1 MSKIIGIDLG
11 TTFSAVAHINDN
23 GVPELIP
30 NEDGERLTPSV
41 ILYDD
46 GEFDVGMDAKRSAVA
61 FPEDIVEFVKLEMGK
76 PMTEYSRE
84 FGRKQYAPE
93 DLSAEIL
100 KTLKGDAEKAL
111 GGEITDAVITVPA
124 YFNDPQRKAT
134 IRAGEIAG
142 LNVRRIINEPT
153 AAALSY
159 GTHLS
164 GSQSTILVFDLGGG
178 TFDVT
183 IMEVKGEEMNV
194 LATGGDHRLGGKDWD
209 EKIISHVAEHFE
221 MEHGANPTTDPSAS
235 CDLRQRAVD
244 AKIELSARSET
255 SLNINYAGKAL
266 RFQLTRE
273 EFESMT
279 TDLVERC
286 RSLVDVVLYE
296 KGLTTD
302 QIDTVLLVG
311 GSTRMPM
318 IKDMIEEHF
327 GKPPQVSGSPDE
339 TVALGAALMGE
350 LIEPMRGLPGRT
362 RSRTVGIQ
370 RFNDIC
376 SYNLGM
382 VVLSESGELQNSTV
396 IPKNTKLPCDVSK
409 DDYKTTSANQEEFD
423 VIVLQGPEDLSPREC
438 KVREVHVVSGIPK
451 YPAGAPLK
459 VTFRYN
465 LNGEIEI
472 AAEDVRSKKVLSVD
486 DKTGKIDIDWDALV
500 APEPVS
506 MPMDIALVIDCS
518 ISMSGG
524 ELDDAKVAASQFLDD
539 IDPSSRVGLVSFGG
553 ENVVDVEME
562 LTQDFDQLRLA
573 IDELETSGTT
583 PMAKAIAL
591 TKEELLI
598 DSENDNVLILLTD
611 GYPDDEDDT
620 RAQAKLAKAE
630 EIRIIAIG
638 VGDGVDS
645 DYLEEIAS
653 TPEDYHFVEESVE
666 LESTFT
672 TIASRLVTESSGRTT
687 GITKH

>member
-1 MSKIIGIDLG
+1 MTKIVGIDLG
-11 TTFSAVAHINDN
+11 TTFSAIAHINEN

-30 NEDGERLTPSV
+30 NKGGERLTPSV
-41 ILYDD
+41 ILYEN
-46 GEFDVGMDAKRSAVA
+46 GEFDVGEDAKRAA
-61 FPEDIVEFVKLEMGK
+61 IAYPEDIVEFIKLEMGK
-76 PMTEYSRE
+76 SITDCSRE

-111 GGEITDAVITVPA
+111 GEQITDAVITVPA

-164 GSQSTILVFDLGGG
+164 DSQSMILVFDLGGG

-194 LATGGDHRLGGKDWD
+194 LGTGGDHRLGGKDWD
-209 EKIISHVAEHFE
+209 EKIINHVAEHFE
-221 MEHGANPTTDPSAS
+221 MEHGENPLTDPSVS
-235 CDLRQRAVD
+235 RDIRERAVD
-244 AKIELSARSET
+244 AKIALSARSST
-255 SLNINYAGKAL
+255 TLNINYAGKPL
-266 RFQLTRE
+266 RFQLTRQD
-273 EFESMT
+273 FEAMT

-296 KGLTTD
+296 KQMTTD

-318 IKDMIEEHF
+318 IKNMIEEHF

-350 LIEPMRGLPGRT
+350 LIEPSQVRAK
-362 RSRTVGIQ
+362 TVGIK
-370 RFNDIC
+370 RLIDVC
-376 SYNLGM
+376 SYSLGM
-382 VVLSESGELQNSTV
+382 AVLSESGELRNSTI
-396 IPKNTKLPCDVSK
+396 IPKNTSIPCDVSK
-409 DDYKTTSANQEEFD
+409 DNYRTAPNQTEFD
-423 VIVLQGPEDLSPREC
+423 VIVLQGSEEFSPREC
-438 KVREVHVVSGIPK
+438 EVREAHEVSGIPK
-451 YPAGAPLK
+451 YPKETQIK
-459 VTFRYN
+459 VTFKYN
-465 LNGEIEI
+465 VNGTIDVE
-472 AAEDVRSKKVLSVD
+472 AEDVQSKKILSTQE
-486 DKTGKIDIDWDALV
+486 KEGDIDWDALV
-500 APEPVS
+500 APDPVS

-518 ISMSGG
+518 SSMSDD
-524 ELDDAKVAASQFLDD
+524 ELKDAKEAAYRFLDN
-539 IDPSSRVGLVSFGG
+539 IDPSSHVGLVSFGIDT
-553 ENVVDVEME
+553 EIEMD
-562 LTQDFDQLRLA
+562 LTQDFDELQKA
-573 IDELETSGTT
+573 IANLTSGGTT
-583 PMAKAIAL
+583 PMDKAIAL
-591 TKEELLI
+591 TKDELLI
-598 DSENDNVLILLTD
+598 HSEKVNVLILLTD
-611 GYPDDEDDT
+611 GYPDDGDT
-620 RAQAKLAKAE
+620 TREEAKLAKNKD
-630 EIRIIAIG
+630 IRIIAIG

-653 TPEDYHFVEESVE
+653 TPDDYHFVEESVQ

-672 TIASRLVTESSGRTT
+672 TIASRLVTEYTGRTT
-687 GITKH
+687 GIIRR

>member
-30 NEDGERLTPSV
+30 NKDGDRLTPSV

-46 GEFDVGMDAKRSAVA
+46 GEFNVGMDAKRSAVA
-61 FPEDIVEFVKLEMGK
+61 FPEDIVAFIKLEMGK
-76 PMTEYSRE
+76 SITEFSRE
-84 FGRKQYAPE
+84 FGGKEYSPE

-100 KTLKGDAEKAL
+100 KTLKDDAENAL

-164 GSQSTILVFDLGGG
+164 GSQSRILVFDLGGG

-209 EKIISHVAEHFE
+209 EKIINHVAEHFE
-221 MEHGANPTTDPSAS
+221 MEHGENPTTDPSAS

-244 AKIELSARSET
+244 AKIALSALSST
-255 SLNINYAGKAL
+255 TLNINYAGRAL

-273 EFESMT
+273 EFEAMT

-286 RSLVDVVLYE
+286 RSLVDVVLHE
-296 KGLTTD
+296 KKMTTA

-350 LIEPMRGLPGRT
+350 LIEPEPRRFLPGQVRD
-362 RSRTVGIQ
+362 RTVGIQ
-370 RFNDIC
+370 RFSDVC
-376 SYNLGM
+376 SHSLGM
-382 VVLSESGELQNSTV
+382 AVLSESGELRNSTI
-396 IPKNTKLPCDVSK
+396 IPKNTNIPCDVSK
-409 DDYKTTSANQEEFD
+409 DDYKTTVPNQKEFD
-423 VIVLQGPEDLSPREC
+423 VIVLQGPEDFSPREC
-438 KVREVHVVSGIPK
+438 EVRDAYEVSGIPE
-451 YPAGAPLK
+451 YPAGAPIK
-459 VTFRYN
+459 VTFKYN
-465 LNGEIEI
+465 VDGTIEV
-472 AAEDVRSKKVLSVD
+472 AAEDVHSKKVLSVEL
-486 DKTGKIDIDWDALV
+486 KAGDIDWDALV

-506 MPMDIALVIDCS
+506 IPMDIALVIDCS
-518 ISMSGG
+518 GSMKRGRK
-524 ELDDAKVAASQFLDD
+524 LHNAKKAAIRFLDD
-539 IDPSSRVGLVSFGG
+539 IDPSFRVGLVSFQ
-553 ENVVDVEME
+553 NRATVEMTLTEDFRE
-562 LTQDFDQLRLA
+562 LSRKINALNA
-573 IDELETSGTT
+573 GGGNNDEE
-583 PMAKAIAL
+583 AIAFAQDRVL
-591 TKEELLI
+591 ADSQNIKVLVLLA
-598 DSENDNVLILLTD
+598 D
-611 GYPDDEDDT
+611 GRPAYRDAMLREAA
-620 RAQAKLAKAE
+620 RAKRQD
-630 EIRIIAIG
+630 IQMITIG
-638 VGDGVDS
+638 VGNDVDS
-645 DYLEEIAS
+645 DLLKQVAS
-653 TPEDYHFVEESVE
+653 TPENYYFVEESVQ

>member
-30 NEDGERLTPSV
+30 NKDGDRLTPSV

-46 GEFDVGMDAKRSAVA
+46 GEFNVGMDAKRSAVA
-61 FPEDIVEFVKLEMGK
+61 FPEDIVAFIKLEMGK
-76 PMTEYSRE
+76 SITEFSRE
-84 FGRKQYAPE
+84 FGGKEYSPE

-100 KTLKGDAEKAL
+100 KTLKDDAENAL

-124 YFNDPQRKAT
+124 YFNDPQRKTT

-164 GSQSTILVFDLGGG
+164 GSQSRILVFDLGGG

-194 LATGGDHRLGGKDWD
+194 LVTGGDHRLGGKDWD
-209 EKIISHVAEHFE
+209 EKIINHVAEHFE

-244 AKIELSARSET
+244 AKIALSALSST
-255 SLNINYAGKAL
+255 TLNINYAGRAL

-273 EFESMT
+273 EFEAMT

-286 RSLVDVVLYE
+286 RSLVDVVLHE
-296 KGLTTD
+296 KKMTTA

-350 LIEPMRGLPGRT
+350 LIEPEPRRFLPGQVRD
-362 RSRTVGIQ
+362 RTVGIQ
-370 RFNDIC
+370 RFSDVC
-376 SYNLGM
+376 SHSLGM
-382 VVLSESGELQNSTV
+382 AVLSESGELRNSTI
-396 IPKNTKLPCDVSK
+396 IPKNTNIPCDVSK
-409 DDYKTTSANQEEFD
+409 DDYKTTVPNQKEFD
-423 VIVLQGPEDLSPREC
+423 VIVLQGPEDFSPREC
-438 KVREVHVVSGIPK
+438 EVRDAYEVSGIPE
-451 YPAGAPLK
+451 YPAGAPIK
-459 VTFRYN
+459 VTFKYN
-465 LNGEIEI
+465 VDGTIEV
-472 AAEDVRSKKVLSVD
+472 AAEDVHSKKVLSVEL
-486 DKTGKIDIDWDALV
+486 KAGDIDWDALV

-506 MPMDIALVIDCS
+506 IPMDIALVIDCS
-518 ISMSGG
+518 GSMNRGRK
-524 ELDDAKVAASQFLDD
+524 LHNAKKAAIRFLDD
-539 IDPSSRVGLVSFGG
+539 IDPSFRVGLVSFQ
-553 ENVVDVEME
+553 NRATVEMTLTEDFRE
-562 LTQDFDQLRLA
+562 LSRKINALNA
-573 IDELETSGTT
+573 GGGNNDEE
-583 PMAKAIAL
+583 AIAFAQDRVL
-591 TKEELLI
+591 ADSQNIKVLVLLA
-598 DSENDNVLILLTD
+598 D
-611 GYPDDEDDT
+611 GRPAYRDAMLREAA
-620 RAQAKLAKAE
+620 RAKRQD
-630 EIRIIAIG
+630 IQMITIG
-638 VGDGVDS
+638 VGNDVDS
-645 DYLEEIAS
+645 DLLKQVAS
-653 TPEDYHFVEESVE
+653 TPENYYFVEESVQ

>member
-30 NEDGERLTPSV
+30 NKDGDRLTPSV

-46 GEFDVGMDAKRSAVA
+46 GEFNVGMDAKRSAVA
-61 FPEDIVEFVKLEMGK
+61 FPEDIVAFIKLEMGK
-76 PMTEYSRE
+76 SITEFSRE
-84 FGRKQYAPE
+84 FGGKEYSPE

-100 KTLKGDAEKAL
+100 KTLKDDAENAL

-164 GSQSTILVFDLGGG
+164 GSQSRILVFDLGGG

-194 LATGGDHRLGGKDWD
+194 LVTGGDHRLGGKDWD
-209 EKIISHVAEHFE
+209 EKIINHVAEHFE

-244 AKIELSARSET
+244 AKIALSALSST
-255 SLNINYAGKAL
+255 TLNINYAGRAL

-273 EFESMT
+273 EFEAMT

-286 RSLVDVVLYE
+286 RSLVDVVLHE
-296 KGLTTD
+296 KKMTTA

-350 LIEPMRGLPGRT
+350 LIEPEPRRFLPGQVRD
-362 RSRTVGIQ
+362 RTVGIQ
-370 RFNDIC
+370 RFSDVC
-376 SYNLGM
+376 SHSLGM
-382 VVLSESGELQNSTV
+382 AVLSESGELRNSTI
-396 IPKNTKLPCDVSK
+396 IPKNTNIPCDVSK
-409 DDYKTTSANQEEFD
+409 DDYKTTVPNQKEFD
-423 VIVLQGPEDLSPREC
+423 VIVLQGPEDFSPREC
-438 KVREVHVVSGIPK
+438 EVRDAYEVSGIPE
-451 YPAGAPLK
+451 YPAGAPIK
-459 VTFRYN
+459 VTFKYN
-465 LNGEIEI
+465 VDGTIEV
-472 AAEDVRSKKVLSVD
+472 AAEDVHSKKVLSVEL
-486 DKTGKIDIDWDALV
+486 KAGDIDWDALV

-506 MPMDIALVIDCS
+506 IPMDIALVIDCS
-518 ISMSGG
+518 GSMNRGRK
-524 ELDDAKVAASQFLDD
+524 LHNAKKAAIRFLDD
-539 IDPSSRVGLVSFGG
+539 IDPSFRVGLVSFQ
-553 ENVVDVEME
+553 NRATVEMTLTEDFRE
-562 LTQDFDQLRLA
+562 LSRKINALNA
-573 IDELETSGTT
+573 GGGNNDEE
-583 PMAKAIAL
+583 AIAFAQDRVL
-591 TKEELLI
+591 ADSQNIKVLVLLA
-598 DSENDNVLILLTD
+598 D
-611 GYPDDEDDT
+611 GRPAYRDAMLREAA
-620 RAQAKLAKAE
+620 RAKRQD
-630 EIRIIAIG
+630 IQMITIG
-638 VGDGVDS
+638 VGNDVDS
-645 DYLEEIAS
+645 DLLKQVAS
-653 TPEDYHFVEESVE
+653 TPENYYFVEESVQ